1 MNKKEFK
8 DTLAK
13 YEDII
18 KDLAEGLEY
27 TDNKLAYSPSK
38 CKENCHIALYDQD
51 LYGAT
56 DAEWNDDGK
65 VTIYIYE
72 GKWNEYIPE
81 HIFETTEELDFW
93 LSHNYIDDNRWDI
106 SDDVIAKYRK

>member
-1 MNKKEFK
+1 MTKQEFK

-13 YEDII
+13 YEDVI
-18 KDLAEGLEY
+18 KDLAEGLDY
-27 TDNKLAYSPSK
+27 TDNKLPYSPSK
-38 CKENCHIALYDQD
+38 CKENCHISLYDQD

-65 VTIYIYE
+65 VTIYVYD
-72 GKWNEYIPE
+72 GYWNEHIPVLMC
-81 HIFETTEELDFW
+81 ETTEEFDFW

-106 SDDVIAKYRK
+106 SGGVITKYRK

>member
-27 TDNKLAYSPSK
+27 TDNKLAYSPSR
-38 CKENCHIALYDQD
+38 CKDNCHIALYDQD
-51 LYGAT
+51 L
-56 DAEWNDDGK
+56 
-65 VTIYIYE
+65 
-72 GKWNEYIPE
+72 
-81 HIFETTEELDFW
+81 
-93 LSHNYIDDNRWDI
+93 
-106 SDDVIAKYRK
+106 